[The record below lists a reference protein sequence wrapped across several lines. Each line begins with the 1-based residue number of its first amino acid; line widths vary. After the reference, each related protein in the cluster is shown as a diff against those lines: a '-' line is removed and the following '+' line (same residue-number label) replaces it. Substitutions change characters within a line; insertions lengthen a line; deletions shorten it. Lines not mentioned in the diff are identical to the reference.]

1 MSKRG
6 AVKVYKVS
14 LTPNPSRNAS
24 KSSLTGDAAVSA
36 RRADKPL
43 VASVGSAIS
52 RSSISPARRAPVAA
66 KRFESD
72 SDSEAASDG
81 VSEPVSDAASDAAF
95 HSSDVDISESKLDD
109 CAIENG
115 LPDRP
120 SRHILVDQHILVER
134 EVEREHTAAT
144 PDRTRIARNQSAQ
157 SFVPPVT
164 SVRVDLSNWATG
176 GQLPVQVE
184 DKEKSLGRLPP
195 ISMNV
200 SPLVVGEGDPSALR
214 GGMTSSSP
222 MDTHNAKKGI
232 ESRIQ
237 GTMYEIFER
246 TMSNPPSR
254 RKFREWLSN
263 THRDVAVFDLWKDL
277 NAFRALSRNVTLCA
291 AALHELGDSVNR
303 GALPSKLRAQLDE
316 GLQDAMGF
324 EGKLVDPQ
332 AHLLDVE
339 FSPFVQAIYKNDF
352 QDYIR
357 QLTVVECQAML
368 EKASSIHDQHAAA
381 FYLTNP
387 RESDHPIELVSPGF
401 EDLTGH
407 EAKQIIGRNS
417 RFLSGPQ
424 PFDAT
429 TTTMREA
436 ISAGQ
441 PCYANISA
449 RSPRVVDTIILNYR
463 SSGEPFYTLLSVT
476 PIRDSNNTLCYFL
489 GSQTDVTDLLEER
502 LRKLVGMQKAKKG
515 DGVSPGGIVDEF
527 SPSFKFFASA
537 VGMTLHENYDQANQD
552 DLLGKEMPI
561 VQEVAGFQQVLQDHS
576 TTSVVPSFADG
587 ATTKEVASL
596 DAGRKKQPN
605 GKSSS
610 GSGAIKKFW
619 DKINHHPSPTN
630 TASATGAQQSESS
643 LNEAARFA
651 PATVYPRFSLQ
662 CGTPLRATI
671 SEEPHA
677 LYSRLLVFVVPSR
690 QIFLTRSSVYLSPS
704 TVEFLG
710 NNISST
716 SNPHQSNLLQTD
728 VLSLI
733 TSAPGPPSPP
743 ASSVGETTSSSYHSG
758 SFSSTLS
765 AGERVREK
773 FLDAV
778 VEGKEMVLEVGVKVK
793 ARKTRLD
800 YPMASI
806 DQTSGDKIA
815 KVKVR
820 LSPLKRGDSKV
831 EAFVL
836 V

>member
-1 MSKRG
+1 MSKRD

-14 LTPNPSRNAS
+14 LTPDLSRNAS
-24 KSSLTGDAAVSA
+24 KSSLTAGDVAVSG
-36 RRADKPL
+36 RRADMSL
-43 VASVGSAIS
+43 VASVGSAVS
-52 RSSISPARRAPVAA
+52 RSSISPVRPASVATNH
-66 KRFESD
+66 FESD
-72 SDSEAASDG
+72 SGSGA
-81 VSEPVSDAASDAAF
+81 VSDAVAESVADAASEAGF
-95 HSSDVDISESKLDD
+95 HTSDIDISEFKLDD
-109 CAIENG
+109 WATENEFPDP
-115 LPDRP
+115 LPRHLTVDR
-120 SRHILVDQHILVER
+120 RIFVER
-134 EVEREHTAAT
+134 EVEPQITAAT
-144 PDRTRIARNQSAQ
+144 PVRTRIARNQFAQ

-164 SVRVDLSNWATG
+164 SVRIDLSNWATR
-176 GQLPVQVE
+176 GQVPVQVE
-184 DKEKSLGRLPP
+184 EKEKNLGHLHP
-195 ISMNV
+195 ISTKV
-200 SPLVVGEGDPSALR
+200 SPLVVGEGVSALR
-214 GGMTSSSP
+214 EGIPTSSS
-222 MDTHNAKKGI
+222 MDSDNVKKGI

-237 GTMYEIFER
+237 GMMYEIFER

-254 RKFREWLSN
+254 RQFREWLSN

-277 NAFRALSRNVTLCA
+277 NAFRALSRNITLCA

-303 GALPSKLRAQLDE
+303 GSLPFSLRAQLDE

-324 EGKLVDPQ
+324 ERKLVGPQ
-332 AHLLDVE
+332 AHLLD
-339 FSPFVQAIYKNDF
+339 AIYKSGF

-357 QLTVVECQAML
+357 HLSVVECKAML

-381 FYLTNP
+381 FYLINP
-387 RESDHPIELVSPGF
+387 RENDHPIELISPGF
-401 EDLTGH
+401 EDLTGY
-407 EAKQIIGRNS
+407 EAKHIIGRNC

-441 PCYANISA
+441 PFH
-449 RSPRVVDTIILNYR
+449 TIILNYR

-476 PIRDSNNTLCYFL
+476 PIRDSHSTLCYFL

-502 LRKLVGMQKAKKG
+502 LRKLVGLHKAKKG
-515 DGVSPGGIVDEF
+515 DGISPGGIVDEF

-537 VGMTLHENYDQANQD
+537 VGMSLHENYDEVNQD

-561 VQEVAGFQQVLQDHS
+561 VHEVAGFQQVLQDHS
-576 TTSVVPSFADG
+576 TTFVFPSFAG
-587 ATTKEVASL
+587 VAATKEVASL
-596 DAGRKKQPN
+596 DAGRKKKQSSW
-605 GKSSS
+605 KSLS

-619 DKINHHPSPTN
+619 DKINHRPDKSESSPTN

-651 PATVYPRFSLQ
+651 PF
-662 CGTPLRATI
+662 GKPLRATI

-690 QIFLTRSSVYLSPS
+690 QIVYLSPS

-710 NNISST
+710 NNIS

-733 TSAPGPPSPP
+733 TSAPGTPSPP
-743 ASSVGETTSSSYHSG
+743 ASSVSETISASRQSSS
-758 SFSSTLS
+758 FLSTLLT
-765 AGERVREK
+765 GERAREK

-778 VEGKEMVLEVGVKVK
+778 DEGKEMVLEVGVKVK
-793 ARKTRLD
+793 VRKTRLD

-806 DQTSGDKIA
+806 DQTSGDRIA

-820 LSPLKRGDSKV
+820 LSPLKRADSKV
-831 EAFVL
+831 VAFVL
-836 V
+836 VFL

>member
-1 MSKRG
+1 MSKRD

-14 LTPNPSRNAS
+14 LTPDLSRNAS
-24 KSSLTGDAAVSA
+24 KSSLTAGDVAVSG
-36 RRADKPL
+36 RRADMSL
-43 VASVGSAIS
+43 VASVGSAVS
-52 RSSISPARRAPVAA
+52 RSSISPVRPASVATNH
-66 KRFESD
+66 FESD
-72 SDSEAASDG
+72 SDSGA
-81 VSEPVSDAASDAAF
+81 VSDAVAESVADAASEAGF
-95 HSSDVDISESKLDD
+95 HTSDIDISESKLDD
-109 CAIENG
+109 WAIENEF
-115 LPDRP
+115 PDP
-120 SRHILVDQHILVER
+120 LSRHITVDRHIFVER
-134 EVEREHTAAT
+134 EVEPQITAAT
-144 PDRTRIARNQSAQ
+144 PVRTRITRNQFAQ

-164 SVRVDLSNWATG
+164 SVRIDLSNWATR
-176 GQLPVQVE
+176 GQVPVQVE
-184 DKEKSLGRLPP
+184 EKEKNLGHLHP
-195 ISMNV
+195 ISTKV
-200 SPLVVGEGDPSALR
+200 SPLVVGEGVSALR
-214 GGMTSSSP
+214 EGMPTSSS
-222 MDTHNAKKGI
+222 MDSDNVKKGI

-237 GTMYEIFER
+237 GMMYEIFER

-254 RKFREWLSN
+254 RQFREWLSN

-303 GALPSKLRAQLDE
+303 GSLPFSLRAQLDE

-324 EGKLVDPQ
+324 ERKLVGPQ
-332 AHLLDVE
+332 AHLLDVSLAMVSFFNCLLMKV
-339 FSPFVQAIYKNDF
+339 FSHLAQAIYKSDF

-357 QLTVVECQAML
+357 HLSVVECEAML

-381 FYLTNP
+381 FYLINP
-387 RESDHPIELVSPGF
+387 RESDHPIELVSPGL
-401 EDLTGH
+401 EDLTGY
-407 EAKQIIGRNS
+407 EAKHIIGRNC

-441 PCYANISA
+441 PF
-449 RSPRVVDTIILNYR
+449 DTIILNYR

-476 PIRDSNNTLCYFL
+476 PIRDSHNTLCYFL

-502 LRKLVGMQKAKKG
+502 LRKLLGLHKAKKG
-515 DGVSPGGIVDEF
+515 DGISPGGIVDEF

-537 VGMTLHENYDQANQD
+537 VGMSLHENYDEVNQD

-561 VQEVAGFQQVLQDHS
+561 VHEVAGFQQVLQDHS
-576 TTSVVPSFADG
+576 TTSVFPSFAG
-587 ATTKEVASL
+587 VATTKEVASL
-596 DAGRKKQPN
+596 DAGRKKKQSSW
-605 GKSSS
+605 KSLS

-619 DKINHHPSPTN
+619 DKINHRPDKSESSPTN

-651 PATVYPRFSLQ
+651 PF
-662 CGTPLRATI
+662 GKPLHATI

-690 QIFLTRSSVYLSPS
+690 QIVYLSPS

-710 NNISST
+710 NNISS
-716 SNPHQSNLLQTD
+716 NPRQSNLLQTD

-733 TSAPGPPSPP
+733 TSAPGTPSPP
-743 ASSVGETTSSSYHSG
+743 ASSVSETISTSRQSSS
-758 SFSSTLS
+758 FLSTLS
-765 AGERVREK
+765 TGERAREK

-778 VEGKEMVLEVGVKVK
+778 DEGKEMVLEVGVKVK
-793 ARKTRLD
+793 VRKTRLD

-806 DQTSGDKIA
+806 EQTSGDRIA

-820 LSPLKRGDSKV
+820 LSPLKRADSKV
-831 EAFVL
+831 VAFVL
-836 V
+836 VFL